1 MVSSTRTHGKWSPDW
16 KLLKP
21 EKLGDIDGYRFNE
34 VMDEIDKFG
43 RENKYWQ
50 GITVK
55 RHNDV
60 VQPAIDCH
68 TFVVKIL
75 SHALGENEDY
85 ILEHPEVVVQR
96 TTYHVAEH
104 QLTRDPIRC
113 LAPYVDPIDGVGSML
128 DKAHMYNARFLFSF
142 FMGKKLT
149 LPQRYM
155 PDGTALEES
164 DFPAEC
170 QEFRLNKIVTE
181 YTGSGV
187 DRKEEFKAP
196 QVPTMITK
204 NAIGI
209 DKMMKNMNKGVET
222 FTFEAKENLAKGF
235 AKDAMG

>member
-170 QEFRLNKIVTE
+170 QEFRLNKIVTQF
-181 YTGSGV
+181 TGKNGMKEEVKAPRVPQMIQRTAQNV
-187 DRKEEFKAP
+187 DRAYKSIKRGF
-196 QVPTMITK
+196 
-204 NAIGI
+204 
-209 DKMMKNMNKGVET
+209 ET
-222 FTFEAKENLAKGF
+222 VNLAAKEQLAGGF
-235 AKDAMG
+235 ANSML